1 MFLLWHAPRVLE
13 KTTKS
18 RVIRP
23 QTCTNG
29 LDHLADARHNVGM
42 RTFQRHSIER
52 HAGSLAALIVLCVGL
67 CASPAGA
74 GFIGG
79 GGKPEADC
87 YAGLDVTDV
96 ASSSGSR
103 IECTEGDACDAS
115 PCGDG
120 KCTFEIRVCANRSGI
135 SGCTP
140 PAGGLVSL
148 KAAGPLKSAVPANLT
163 GATCGQPVTLDLKLK
178 KDGTKK
184 NKRVIRAKAT
194 AVSGVKPRKDQDSFL
209 FFCLPRTSACP
220 ASPSGAFL
228 R

>member
-1 MFLLWHAPRVLE
+1 
-13 KTTKS
+13 
-18 RVIRP
+18 
-23 QTCTNG
+23 
-29 LDHLADARHNVGM
+29 M
-42 RTFQRHSIER
+42 RTSKRHPIER
-52 HAGSLAALIVLCVGL
+52 GAESVFAALIVFVAGL
-67 CASPAGA
+67 CASPAYA

-87 YAGLDVTDV
+87 YAGLDVTGV
-96 ASSSGSR
+96 SSTSESR

-140 PAGGLVSL
+140 PAGGLASL
-148 KAAGPLKSAVPANLT
+148 KIAGPLKSGVPVGLT
-163 GATCGQPVTLDLKLK
+163 GPACGGPLMLDLKLK
-178 KDGTKK
+178 RDGQKS
-184 NKRVIRAKAT
+184 NKRVIRAKAK

-209 FFCLPRTSACP
+209 FVCLPRTSACP
-220 ASPSGAFL
+220 PASPSGAFV